1 MEQLPGP
8 APKNAQPDF
17 DARPTCND
25 GERSHWRR
33 KEHGKA
39 RPPSIALNM
48 APMIDM
54 TFLLFSFVLV
64 TSTFERPEGIL
75 ASEMPRQG
83 GAIAVALPFSPIVI
97 RLGQTGLGEQD
108 YTIRVDRFAN
118 PPARFAELPDF
129 LRGIQSEPGF
139 DKETPV
145 VIVADDDVSW
155 DHVVSCWN
163 AALLAECKN
172 IAFAAP

>member
-1 MEQLPGP
+1 MGESPGP
-8 APKNAQPDF
+8 APSTPQPDSR
-17 DARPTCND
+17 ARPNCDD
-25 GERSHWRR
+25 GVEFHRPR
-33 KEHGKA
+33 KERKTA

-64 TSTFERPEGIL
+64 TSTFDRPEGIL

-83 GAIAVALPFSPIVI
+83 GSSAVALPFSPIVI
-97 RLGQTGLGEQD
+97 RLGQTGPGRED
-108 YTIRVDRFAN
+108 YVIRVDRFAN
-118 PPARFAELPDF
+118 SPARFAELPDF

-139 DKETPV
+139 DQGTPV
-145 VIVADDDVSW
+145 VIVAEDDVSW